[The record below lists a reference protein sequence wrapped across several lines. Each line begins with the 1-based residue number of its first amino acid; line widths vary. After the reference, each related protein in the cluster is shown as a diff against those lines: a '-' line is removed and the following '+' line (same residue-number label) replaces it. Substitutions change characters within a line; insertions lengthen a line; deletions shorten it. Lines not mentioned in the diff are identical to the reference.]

1 MAAEPEPVN
10 RYFPSALGSVLSNV
24 CTYCCVLSTV
34 EPRTAVQFN
43 HEDVIFFFPSY
54 LKVTFKRTNLCFDLF
69 LAVLKVLLYL
79 EVTIQR
85 QRFIL
90 AFVSCVEEKEHITTN
105 IRWFCFVKCQR
116 RYDETLAWIYQRFT
130 TR

>member
-1 MAAEPEPVN
+1 M
-10 RYFPSALGSVLSNV
+10 
-24 CTYCCVLSTV
+24 
-34 EPRTAVQFN
+34 
-43 HEDVIFFFPSY
+43 
-54 LKVTFKRTNLCFDLF
+54 NLCFDLF

-90 AFVSCVEEKEHITTN
+90 AFVSCVEEIEHITTN

-130 TR
+130 TRESFFDGWTMELIDNTSSNPSKDAGLSVCLLTIQQMSDQTH